1 LEDILVKEKSSYV
14 RAWLQVSESS
24 LGSIV
29 GSQDHV
35 SLTACCFVIL
45 ASAYYKRMSSNGN
58 EAIDVTA
65 NVTIKQEMK
74 Q

>member
-1 LEDILVKEKSSYV
+1 
-14 RAWLQVSESS
+14 VSESS

-65 NVTIKQEMK
+65 NVTIKQEMN